1 MIEVIKEVTYGN
13 TFYLIKETEELHRED
28 GPAAIY
34 SDGDEE
40 WYIKGLLH
48 REDGPAVIYRND
60 GVRWWLNGNFFKTK
74 EKWFEDLPEDKKL
87 KMLYSEYF
95 IGGRNA

>member
-1 MIEVIKEVTYGN
+1 MTEVECINQGHRILYCIKGTSIY
-13 TFYLIKETEELHRED
+13 HRED

-34 SDGDEE
+34 SNGDKE

-48 REDGPAVIYRND
+48 REDGPAVIYSD
-60 GVRWWLNGNFFKTK
+60 GELEWWLNGNFFKTK
-74 EKWFEDLPEDKKL
+74 EKWFEVLPEDKKL

-95 IGGRNA
+95 MRC